1 VKCLHLEVITLI
13 MKLELAE
20 FPVKHLRLGG
30 RFAYRNGTL
39 DMDEAELVGLVLQDE
54 RITNASLAVVMPGEK
69 TRITGIRDIV
79 EPRYKVSGHGQV
91 FPGVLGPVTDVGEGT
106 THRLSGMTVIAAAAY
121 EGTIRAGTTV
131 QRSAIL
137 DMTGAAAEISR
148 FSAHAHLVVSF
159 RLASGLGE
167 LDAHTAIQLAEY
179 KVARR
184 LAQVT
189 AELSPE
195 SVRSFDLS
203 AETPGLPRVM
213 LVQGCITDPQ
223 HVHSGVGYYGLSLRQ
238 SMATFVHPNEFF
250 DGAITVDTTR
260 SGRGYYPTTWDW
272 QNHPLV
278 LRLYEAHG
286 KDLNFAGVVLQR
298 IRFETAHGKEV
309 GAQNAARLAK
319 MFRADGALVT
329 WIGGGNAF
337 VDVMLTVQACEH
349 NGIKTVL
356 VTYEH
361 GGKDGRDSPLLFY
374 LPEADAVVTTG
385 SLDRAVELPAMD
397 KLIGPYEEIK
407 VLSYPGVPASPARG
421 ALSLE
426 GRDVIIGGADIWG
439 EQGWVCND
447 Y

>member
-1 VKCLHLEVITLI
+1 
-13 MKLELAE
+13 MKLELAD
-20 FPVKHLRLGG
+20 FPVKQIRLGR
-30 RFAYRNGTL
+30 RFAYGRETL
-39 DMDEAELVGLVLQDE
+39 EVDVAALVDLVLQDS
-54 RITNASLAVVMPGEK
+54 RITDVSLAVALPGER

-79 EPRYKVSGHGQV
+79 EPRCKVAGNGLV
-91 FPGVLGPVTDVGEGT
+91 FPGILGPVTDVGEGR
-106 THRLSGMTVIAAAAY
+106 THRLSGMTVVAAAAY

-137 DMTGAAAEISR
+137 DMSGPGAEISR
-148 FSAHAHLVVSF
+148 FSRHVHLVVSF
-159 RLASGLGE
+159 RIAPGLGE
-167 LDAHTAIQLAEY
+167 LDAHAAIQLAEL

-184 LAQVT
+184 LAEVT
-189 AELSPE
+189 SGLSPE
-195 SVRSFDLS
+195 SVRAYDLRVVN
-203 AETPGLPRVM
+203 PGLPRVM
-213 LVQGCITDPQ
+213 LIQGCITDPQ

-238 SMATFVHPNEFF
+238 SMATFVHPNELF

-278 LRLYEAHG
+278 LRLYAAHG
-286 KDLNFAGVVLQR
+286 RDVNFAGIILQR

-309 GAQNAARLAK
+309 GARNAARLAK
-319 MFRADGALVT
+319 TLGADGALVT

-337 VDVMLTVQACEH
+337 VDVMLTVQACER

-374 LPEADAVVTTG
+374 VAEADAVVTTG
-385 SLDRAVELPAMD
+385 SLDRAVDLPAMD
-397 KLIGPYEEIK
+397 KVIGPYQEIK
-407 VLSYPGVPASPARG
+407 VLSYPGVPASAAGGP
-421 ALSLE
+421 LSLE
-426 GRDVIIGGADIWG
+426 ARDAIIGGADIWG
-439 EQGWVCND
+439 ERQWICRD

>member
-1 VKCLHLEVITLI
+1 

-20 FPVKHLRLGG
+20 FPVKYLHLGE
-30 RFAYRNGTL
+30 RFAYGNGAL
-39 DMDEAELVGLVLQDE
+39 EMDEGELLDLVLEDS
-54 RITNASLAVVMPGEK
+54 RITDASLAVAMPGEQ

-79 EPRYKVSGHGQV
+79 EPRYKVAGNGQV
-91 FPGVLGPVTDVGEGT
+91 FPGVLGPVTDVGDGT

-137 DMTGAAAEISR
+137 DMSGPGAEISR

-159 RLASGLGE
+159 RLAPGLGE
-167 LDAHTAIQLAEY
+167 LDAHTAIQLAEC

-189 AELSPE
+189 TELTPD

-203 AETPGLPRVM
+203 TETRGLPRVM

-238 SMATFVHPNEFF
+238 SMATFVHPNELF
-250 DGAITVDTTR
+250 DGAVTVDTTR

-286 KDLNFAGVVLQR
+286 KDINFVGVILQR

-309 GAQNAARLAK
+309 GAQNAARLANS
-319 MFRADGALVT
+319 FRADGALVT

-337 VDVMLTVQACEH
+337 VDVMLTVQACERR
-349 NGIKTVL
+349 GIKTAL

-361 GGKDGRDSPLLFY
+361 GGKEGRDSPLLFY
-374 LPEADAVVTTG
+374 VPEADAVVTTG
-385 SLDRAVELPAMD
+385 SLDRAVDLPSMD
-397 KLIGPYEEIK
+397 KVIGPYEEIK
-407 VLSYPGVPASPARG
+407 VLSYPGVPANAARG
-421 ALSLE
+421 PLSLE
-426 GRDVIIGGADIWG
+426 ARDVIIGGADIWG

>member
-1 VKCLHLEVITLI
+1 
-13 MKLELAE
+13 MKLDLAA
-20 FPVKHLRLGG
+20 FPVKDLHLGR
-30 RFAYRNGTL
+30 RFAYAKATL
-39 DMDEAELVGLVLQDE
+39 EMDESELVDLVLQDS
-54 RITNASLAVVMPGEK
+54 RITEAWLAVAMPGEK

-79 EPRYKVSGHGQV
+79 EPRIKVLGNGQV
-91 FPGVLGPVTDVGEGT
+91 FPGVLGPVADVGEGT

-137 DMTGAAAEISR
+137 DMSGPAAEISR
-148 FSAHAHLVVSF
+148 FGAHAHLVVSF

-179 KVARR
+179 KVAQR

-189 AELSPE
+189 VELLPE

-203 AETPGLPRVM
+203 AETPGLPRVA

-238 SMATFVHPNEFF
+238 SMATFLHPNELF

-286 KDLNFAGVVLQR
+286 KEINFAGVILQR

-319 MFRADGALVT
+319 MFRADGALLT

-337 VDVMLTVQACEH
+337 VDVMLTVQACER
-349 NGIKTVL
+349 NGLKTVL

-361 GGKDGRDSPLLFY
+361 GGKEGGDSPLLFY
-374 LPEADAVVTTG
+374 LPEADGVVTTG
-385 SLDRAVELPAMD
+385 SLDRAIELPPMD
-397 KLIGPYEEIK
+397 KVIGPYEEIK
-407 VLSYPGVPASPARG
+407 VLSYPGVPASPALG
-421 ALSLE
+421 ALPLE

-439 EQGWVCND
+439 EQGWVCRD

>member
-286 KDLNFAGVVLQR
+286 KDLNFAGVILQR

-319 MFRADGALVT
+319 MFRADGALLT

-337 VDVMLTVQACEH
+337 VDVMLTVQACER
-349 NGIKTVL
+349 NAIKTVL

-361 GGKDGRDSPLLFY
+361 GGKEGRDSPLLFY
-374 LPEADAVVTTG
+374 LPEADGVVTTG

-397 KLIGPYEEIK
+397 KVIGPYDEIK

>member
-1 VKCLHLEVITLI
+1 LE
-13 MKLELAE
+13 
-20 FPVKHLRLGG
+20 
-30 RFAYRNGTL
+30 
-39 DMDEAELVGLVLQDE
+39 
-54 RITNASLAVVMPGEK
+54 
-69 TRITGIRDIV
+69 
-79 EPRYKVSGHGQV
+79 
-91 FPGVLGPVTDVGEGT
+91 
-106 THRLSGMTVIAAAAY
+106 
-121 EGTIRAGTTV
+121 
-131 QRSAIL
+131 
-137 DMTGAAAEISR
+137 
-148 FSAHAHLVVSF
+148 
-159 RLASGLGE
+159 
-167 LDAHTAIQLAEY
+167 AHTAIQLAEY
-179 KVARR
+179 KVAQR

-189 AELSPE
+189 IGVSPE

-203 AETPGLPRVM
+203 MESPGLPRVV

-238 SMATFVHPNEFF
+238 SMATFMHPNELF

-286 KDLNFAGVVLQR
+286 KEINFAGVILQR

-319 MFRADGALVT
+319 MFRVDGALLT
-329 WIGGGNAF
+329 WIGGGNAL
-337 VDVMLTVQACEH
+337 VDVMLTVQACER
-349 NGIKTVL
+349 NAIKTVL

-361 GGKDGRDSPLLFY
+361 GGKEGRDSPLLFY
-374 LPEADAVVTTG
+374 LPEADGVVTTG
-385 SLDRAVELPAMD
+385 SLDRVVELPAMD
-397 KLIGPYEEIK
+397 KVIGPYQEIK
-407 VLSYPGVPASPARG
+407 VLSYPGVPASLACG
-421 ALSLE
+421 ALPLE

>member
-1 VKCLHLEVITLI
+1 
-13 MKLELAE
+13 MKLDVAE

-39 DMDEAELVGLVLQDE
+39 EMDEAELVDLVLQDP
-54 RITNASLAVVMPGEK
+54 RITNASLAVAMPGEK

-79 EPRYKVSGHGQV
+79 EPRYKVAGNGQV
-91 FPGVLGPVTDVGEGT
+91 FPGVLGPVADVGEGT

-137 DMTGAAAEISR
+137 DMMGAAAEISR

-167 LDAHTAIQLAEY
+167 RDAHTAIQLAEY

-184 LAQVT
+184 LAQITV
-189 AELSPE
+189 ELSPE

-203 AETPGLPRVM
+203 AETPGLPRV
-213 LVQGCITDPQ
+213 LLLQGCITDPQ
-223 HVHSGVGYYGLSLRQ
+223 HVHSGIGYYGLSLRQ
-238 SMATFVHPNEFF
+238 SMATFLHPNELF

-286 KDLNFAGVVLQR
+286 KDLNFAGVILQR

-319 MFRADGALVT
+319 MFRADGALLT

-337 VDVMLTVQACEH
+337 VDVMLTVQACER
-349 NGIKTVL
+349 NGIDTVL

-361 GGKDGRDSPLLFY
+361 GGKEGRDSPLLFY
-374 LPEADAVVTTG
+374 LPEADGVVTTG

-397 KLIGPYEEIK
+397 KVIGPYNEIK

-439 EQGWVCND
+439 EQGWVCRD

>member
-1 VKCLHLEVITLI
+1 
-13 MKLELAE
+13 MKLDVAE
-20 FPVKHLRLGG
+20 FPVKRLRLGG

-39 DMDEAELVGLVLQDE
+39 EMDEAELVDLVLQDP
-54 RITNASLAVVMPGEK
+54 RITNASLAVAMPGEK

-79 EPRYKVSGHGQV
+79 EPRYKVAGNGQV
-91 FPGVLGPVTDVGEGT
+91 FPGVLGPVADVGEGT

-184 LAQVT
+184 LAQITV
-189 AELSPE
+189 ELSPE

-203 AETPGLPRVM
+203 AETPGLPRV
-213 LVQGCITDPQ
+213 LLLQGCITDPQ
-223 HVHSGVGYYGLSLRQ
+223 HVHSGIGYYGLSLRQ
-238 SMATFVHPNEFF
+238 SMATFLHPNELF

-286 KDLNFAGVVLQR
+286 KDLNFAGVILQR

-319 MFRADGALVT
+319 MFRADGALLT

-337 VDVMLTVQACEH
+337 VDVMLTVQACER
-349 NGIKTVL
+349 NGIDTVL

-361 GGKDGRDSPLLFY
+361 GGKEGRDSPLLFY
-374 LPEADAVVTTG
+374 LPEADGVVTTG

-397 KLIGPYEEIK
+397 KVIGPYNEIK

-439 EQGWVCND
+439 EQGWVCRD

>member
-1 VKCLHLEVITLI
+1 
-13 MKLELAE
+13 MKLDLAE
-20 FPVKHLRLGG
+20 FPVKDLHLGR
-30 RFAYRNGTL
+30 RFAYAKATL
-39 DMDEAELVGLVLQDE
+39 EMDESELVDLVLQDS
-54 RITNASLAVVMPGEK
+54 RITEAWLAVAMPGEK

-79 EPRYKVSGHGQV
+79 EPRIKVLGNGQV
-91 FPGVLGPVTDVGEGT
+91 FPGVLGPVADVGEGT

-137 DMTGAAAEISR
+137 DMSGPAAEISR
-148 FSAHAHLVVSF
+148 FGAHAHLVVSF

-179 KVARR
+179 KVAQR

-189 AELSPE
+189 VELLPE

-203 AETPGLPRVM
+203 AETPGLPRVA

-238 SMATFVHPNEFF
+238 SMATFLHPNELF

-286 KDLNFAGVVLQR
+286 KEINFAGVILQR

-319 MFRADGALVT
+319 MFRADGALLT

-337 VDVMLTVQACEH
+337 VDVMLTVQACER

-361 GGKDGRDSPLLFY
+361 GGKEGGDSPLLFY
-374 LPEADAVVTTG
+374 LPEADGVVTTG
-385 SLDRAVELPAMD
+385 SLDRAIELPPMD
-397 KLIGPYEEIK
+397 KVIGPYEEIK
-407 VLSYPGVPASPARG
+407 VLSYPGVPASPALG
-421 ALSLE
+421 ALPLE

-439 EQGWVCND
+439 EQGWVCRD